1 MSESKLKTALVLAL
15 FCVASISTLAGSP
28 QVQVITIEKPF
39 QSRSLSGT
47 VSDPS
52 GAGRL
57 GVLVQECD
65 DSWKNCFAQTQTDY
79 NGHFSLKH
87 AKKGKHYLRLSLDG
101 FDPTQITVI
110 VDKSSKAEIGFEL
123 HIST

>member
-1 MSESKLKTALVLAL
+1 MRGSRLRTTLVLTL
-15 FCVASISTLAGSP
+15 ICVESVSTLAAAP
-28 QVQVITIEKPF
+28 QYQLITIAKPF
-39 QSRSLSGT
+39 QSHSLSGI

-65 DSWKNCFAQTQTDY
+65 DSWKNCFAQTQTDH

-110 VDKSSKAEIGFEL
+110 VDKSSKADIRFEL
-123 HIST
+123 IVAT

>member
-1 MSESKLKTALVLAL
+1 MESKLRTFIVLAL
-15 FCVASISTLAGSP
+15 FCVGSISTSGGPP
-28 QVQVITIEKPF
+28 QTQLITIEKPF

-47 VSDPS
+47 LSDPS
-52 GAGRL
+52 GAPTS

-65 DSWKNCFAQTQTDY
+65 DSWKNCFAQTQTDH

-110 VDKSSKAEIGFEL
+110 IDKSSKADIRFEL